1 MGRQICGRG
10 TRVKDFELKV
20 MVTGATG
27 FVGRH
32 LVRKLLQNG
41 HKVFAVARD
50 LNSAREFEW
59 FDQVE
64 FLQADLHLNYLPAI
78 EKLDDV
84 DALIHLAWPG
94 LPNYQGSFHIFKNLI
109 SDLAFL
115 KASIES
121 GLAHL
126 VVAGTCLEYG
136 LQSGAL
142 IEDMETFPI
151 TAYGFAKDS
160 LRKSLQFFQ
169 NEHAF
174 TLQWM
179 RLFYMYGEGQN
190 PKSLLSQLD
199 MAIDEKRQ
207 SFNMSIG
214 TQLRDYLPIE
224 SVAQRICAAM
234 ENPVINGVI
243 NCSSGIPISVID
255 LVRSRCQQ
263 RSSGIL
269 LNTGYYQLPN
279 YEPME
284 FWGVPDKLNSLP
296 FIESI

>member
-1 MGRQICGRG
+1 
-10 TRVKDFELKV
+10 

-41 HKVFAVARD
+41 HQVIVVVRD
-50 LNSAREFEW
+50 LKRAKEFEW
-59 FDQVE
+59 FDDIS
-64 FLQADLHLNYLPAI
+64 FIRADLCLDYCPVI
-78 EKLDDV
+78 EKMDTV

-94 LPNYQGSFHIFKNLI
+94 LPNYQGSFHIFQNLI

-121 GLAHL
+121 GLSHL

-142 IEDMETFPI
+142 TEDMDTQPI
-151 TAYGFAKDS
+151 TPYGFAKDA

-169 NEHAF
+169 KEHAF

-179 RLFYMYGEGQN
+179 RLFYMYGEGQSS
-190 PKSLLSQLD
+190 KSLLSQLD
-199 MAIDEKRQ
+199 AAIDEKRQ
-207 SFNMSIG
+207 SFDMSIG
-214 TQLRDYLPIE
+214 TQLRDYLPVE
-224 SVAQRICAAM
+224 SVADRICAAV
-234 ENPVINGVI
+234 ENSAISGVI
-243 NCSSGIPISVID
+243 NCSSGLPISVLD

-263 RSSGIL
+263 RASEIL
-269 LNTGYYQLPN
+269 LNTGHYPLPN
-279 YEPME
+279 YEPVE
-284 FWGVPDKLNSLP
+284 FWGVPGKLNSLP
-296 FIESI
+296 FTGGDLSWDFQTKRF